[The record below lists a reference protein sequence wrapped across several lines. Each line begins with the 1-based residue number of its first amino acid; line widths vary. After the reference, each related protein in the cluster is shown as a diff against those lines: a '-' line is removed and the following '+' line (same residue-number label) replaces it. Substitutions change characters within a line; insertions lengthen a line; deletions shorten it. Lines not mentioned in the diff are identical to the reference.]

1 MGNSDFLLSSPGS
14 SNPASEQVQASLL
27 EFCREGSTGRA
38 SHRSDHEGNLN
49 TARPQTLNYQEAS
62 FALALARYQDANG
75 GINKHPKRPEG
86 NSKEE
91 IKSCSAYDLQA
102 GKSLQ
107 MAWNDIVMDLDTSR
121 TSAPPSVSA
130 HNICLKER

>member
-1 MGNSDFLLSSPGS
+1 M
-14 SNPASEQVQASLL
+14 L
-27 EFCREGSTGRA
+27 EFCRGGTEGSTGRA

-91 IKSCSAYDLQA
+91 IKSCSAYHLQA

>member
-27 EFCREGSTGRA
+27 EFCRGSTGRA

-75 GINKHPKRPEG
+75 GINKHSNKHSKRPEG

-91 IKSCSAYDLQA
+91 IQSCA
-102 GKSLQ
+102 SLQ
-107 MAWNDIVMDLDTSR
+107 LAWNDMVMDLDTSR

-130 HNICLKER
+130 RNICLKER

>member
-14 SNPASEQVQASLL
+14 SNPASEQVQASSL
-27 EFCREGSTGRA
+27 EFCRGGSTGRA
-38 SHRSDHEGNLN
+38 SHRSDHEGNLH

-62 FALALARYQDANG
+62 FALALSRYQDANG
-75 GINKHPKRPEG
+75 GINKHSKRPEG

-91 IKSCSAYDLQA
+91 IQSCA
-102 GKSLQ
+102 SLQ
-107 MAWNDIVMDLDTSR
+107 LAWNDMVMDLDTSR

-130 HNICLKER
+130 RNICLKER